1 MSRFESYTLAVAD
14 DVGSFL
20 TSRYERLDPTDVEV
34 TYYGTTGSVLVTAK
48 IN

>member
-1 MSRFESYTLAVAD
+1 MSRFESYTMAVAD

-20 TSRYERLDPTDVEV
+20 SSRYERLDPTDVEV
-34 TYYGTTGSVLVTAK
+34 SYYGTTGSILLVAK